1 MSVTD
6 DIRAKLDIVEVV
18 ESYVPSLKQSGRTWK
33 ANCPFHTERT
43 PSFVV
48 SPERGSWRCFGACAT
63 GGDMFSF
70 VMKADNVEFGDA
82 LRTLAQRA
90 GVELQPERERQE
102 TDAVESVNNAA
113 VEFYQQTLESD
124 AGAIGREYLDG
135 RGVSAKARAD
145 FKLGLSPNSWDGLCQ
160 YLRIHDLKRADAIR
174 AGLVRETDDG
184 RPYDFF
190 RNRLMFPISDRNGKV
205 IGFGARALDDSNP
218 KYINTAATE
227 AFDKRNTLYALDKA
241 IGEIRSG
248 RTAVIVEG
256 YMDAIAAHE
265 NGFKNVVASMGT
277 ALTENQVSQLR
288 SLADDFVLALDPDA
302 AGQEATL
309 RSMESS
315 WRVFRSATAR
325 RSAASQSVLSDWK
338 PPSLKI
344 AELPEGLD
352 PDALI
357 REDPERWRATVE
369 GAQPLLDYA
378 IPALV
383 KRTDLSVPFN
393 RARIAGEI
401 ARLINEL
408 DEMDQYEY
416 WTKLA
421 VALGVPLDTLRASIS
436 SAPSGS
442 GRGRQGRRRRDR
454 YGDSA
459 DEGTDVDVSA
469 NLLADGAGDPVEDYT
484 LALLIRH
491 PSLLDETRDYNPE
504 IFSLTENRQLF
515 TNLTTYTT
523 IDALKAELDSTLG
536 SLFAR
541 LEDFNEPPVAL
552 GPRTARTALNQCLTR
567 LERRRLSDRQESLLP
582 DDLPEWD
589 IEASVQEVNR
599 GILGLEVESKL
610 AVGGRRQHIS
620 AS

>member
-1 MSVTD
+1 MSVID

-48 SPERGSWRCFGACAT
+48 SPERGAWRCFGACAT

-113 VEFYQQTLESD
+113 VEFYQQFLEGD

-174 AGLVRETDDG
+174 AGLVREADDG

-338 PPSLKI
+338 PPKLKI

-357 REDPERWRATVE
+357 REDANRWRKTVE
-369 GAQPLLDYA
+369 EAQPLLDFV

-383 KRTDLSVPFN
+383 KRTDLSVAGN

-401 ARLINEL
+401 ARFINEL

-421 VALGVPLDTLRASIS
+421 DALGVPLDTLRASIS
-436 SAPSGS
+436 SGASGS
-442 GRGRQGRRRRDR
+442 GRGRQGRRRGRDNDR
-454 YGDSA
+454 A
-459 DEGTDVDVSA
+459 DEGADVDVSA
-469 NLLADGAGDPVEDYT
+469 ALLSERAGDPVEDYAI
-484 LALLIRH
+484 ALLIRH
-491 PSLLDETRDYNPE
+491 PNLLDDARERDPE
-504 IFSLTENRQLF
+504 IFALTENRQLF
-515 TNLTTYTT
+515 TNLTTCST
-523 IDALKAELDSTLG
+523 IEELRDGLDPALAA
-536 SLFAR
+536 LFAR
-541 LEDFNEPPVAL
+541 LEGLTEPIAATM
-552 GPRTARTALNQCLTR
+552 GPRTALTALNQCLTR
-567 LERRRLSDRQESLLP
+567 LERRRLSERQESLLQTPANEPP
-582 DDLPEWD
+582 DWD
-589 IEASVQEVNR
+589 DEGASVREVNR
-599 GILGLEVESKL
+599 RILSLEIESGI
-610 AVGGRRQHIS
+610 

>member
-1 MSVTD
+1 MGVID

-18 ESYVPSLKQSGRTWK
+18 ESYVPTLRQSGRTWK

-48 SPERGSWRCFGACAT
+48 SPERQSWRCFGACAT
-63 GGDMFSF
+63 GGDIFGF
-70 VMKADNVEFGDA
+70 VMRVDNVEFGDA
-82 LRTLAQRA
+82 LRTLAHRA
-90 GVELQPERERQE
+90 GVDLQPERERQA

-113 VEFYQQTLESD
+113 VEFYQQVLESD

-135 RGVSAKARAD
+135 RGVSKKARED

-160 YLRIHDLKRADAIR
+160 YLRIHQFKREDAIR
-174 AGLVRETDDG
+174 AGLVRATDDG

-227 AFDKRNTLYALDKA
+227 VFDKRNTLYALDKA
-241 IGEIRSG
+241 IGEIRSC

-256 YMDAIAAHE
+256 YMDAISAHE
-265 NGFKNVVASMGT
+265 SGFRNVVASMGT
-277 ALTENQVSQLR
+277 ALTDNQVSQLR

-309 RSMESS
+309 RSLESS
-315 WRVFRSATAR
+315 WRVFRGVVSR

-344 AELPEGLD
+344 AELPAGLD

-357 REDPERWRATVE
+357 REDPDRWRATVE
-369 GAQPLLDYA
+369 EAQPLLDFV

-383 KRTDLSVPFN
+383 KRTDLSVADN

-408 DEMDQYEY
+408 DQADQYEY

-421 VALGVPLDTLRASIS
+421 EALGVTVETLRASIS
-436 SAPSGS
+436 VSSSPRRRWRR
-442 GRGRQGRRRRDR
+442 RGRDADR
-454 YGDSA
+454 A
-459 DEGTDVDVSA
+459 DEGADVEVSA
-469 NLLADGAGDPVEDYT
+469 ELLAERMGDPVEDYA

-491 PSLLDETRDYNPE
+491 PNLMDEARERDSE
-504 IFSLTENRQLF
+504 MFSLTENRQLF
-515 TNLTTYTT
+515 ANLTTCST
-523 IDALKAELDSTLG
+523 IKELKDGLDPALATLFTRLEGLAG
-536 SLFAR
+536 SMAAASGQRTAQMALRECLAR
-541 LEDFNEPPVAL
+541 LEL
-552 GPRTARTALNQCLTR
+552 KR
-567 LERRRLSDRQESLLP
+567 LRERQESMLQTP
-582 DDLPEWD
+582 ADELPEWD
-589 IEASVQEVNR
+589 TEGASVQEVNR
-599 GILGLEVESKL
+599 RILEIESMM
-610 AVGGRRQHIS
+610 

>member
-1 MSVTD
+1 MGVID

-18 ESYVPSLKQSGRTWK
+18 ESYVPTLRQSGRTWK

-48 SPERGSWRCFGACAT
+48 SPERQSWRCFGACAT
-63 GGDMFSF
+63 GGDIFGF
-70 VMKADNVEFGDA
+70 VMRVDNVEFGDA

-90 GVELQPERERQE
+90 GVELQPERERQA

-113 VEFYQQTLESD
+113 VEFYQQVLESD

-135 RGVSAKARAD
+135 RGVSTKARED

-160 YLRIHDLKRADAIR
+160 YLRIHQFKRGDAIR

-227 AFDKRNTLYALDKA
+227 VFDKRNTLYALDKA
-241 IGEIRSG
+241 IGEIRSC

-256 YMDAIAAHE
+256 YMDAISAHE
-265 NGFKNVVASMGT
+265 SGFRNVVASMGT
-277 ALTENQVSQLR
+277 ALTDNQVSQLR

-309 RSMESS
+309 RSLESS
-315 WRVFRSATAR
+315 WRVFRGVVSR
-325 RSAASQSVLSDWK
+325 RGAASQSVLSDWK

-344 AELPEGLD
+344 AELPAGLD

-357 REDPERWRATVE
+357 REDPDRWRATVE
-369 GAQPLLDYA
+369 EAQPLLDFV

-383 KRTDLSVPFN
+383 KRTDLSVADN
-393 RARIAGEI
+393 RARIAGEL

-408 DEMDQYEY
+408 DQADQYEY

-421 VALGVPLDTLRASIS
+421 DALGVTVETLRASIS
-436 SAPSGS
+436 VSSSSRRGWRQRR
-442 GRGRQGRRRRDR
+442 GRGGDR
-454 YGDSA
+454 T
-459 DEGTDVDVSA
+459 DEGAEVEVSA
-469 NLLADGAGDPVEDYT
+469 ELLAERTGDPVEDYA

-491 PSLLDETRDYNPE
+491 PNLMDEARERDSE
-504 IFSLTENRQLF
+504 MFSLTENRQLF
-515 TNLTTYTT
+515 ANLTTCST
-523 IDALKAELDSTLG
+523 IKELKDGLDPALATLFTRLEGLAG
-536 SLFAR
+536 SITAASGPRAAQMALRECLAR
-541 LEDFNEPPVAL
+541 LEL
-552 GPRTARTALNQCLTR
+552 KR
-567 LERRRLSDRQESLLP
+567 LRERQESMLQTP
-582 DDLPEWD
+582 ADELPEWD
-589 IEASVQEVNR
+589 TEGASVQEVNR
-599 GILGLEVESKL
+599 RILEIESMM
-610 AVGGRRQHIS
+610 

>member
-1 MSVTD
+1 MSVID
-6 DIRAKLDIVEVV
+6 DIRAKLDVVEVV
-18 ESYVPSLKQSGRTWK
+18 ESYVPSLRQSGRTWK

-48 SPERGSWRCFGACAT
+48 SPERQSWRCFGACAT
-63 GGDMFSF
+63 GGDIFGF
-70 VMKADNVEFGDA
+70 VMRHENMEFGDA

-102 TDAVESVNNAA
+102 TDAVESINNAA
-113 VEFYQQTLESD
+113 VEYYQQVLESD

-135 RGVSAKARAD
+135 RGVSAKARDD

-160 YLRIHDLKRADAIR
+160 YLRIHQFKREDAIR

-227 AFDKRNTLYALDKA
+227 VFDKRNTLYALDKA
-241 IGEIRSG
+241 IGEIRSD

-265 NGFKNVVASMGT
+265 NGFRNVVASMGT

-309 RSMESS
+309 RSLESS
-315 WRVFRSATAR
+315 WRVFRGVVSR
-325 RSAASQSVLSDWK
+325 RGASSQSVLSDWK

-344 AELPEGLD
+344 AELPAGLD

-357 REDPERWRATVE
+357 REDADRWRATVE
-369 GAQPLLDYA
+369 SAQPLLDFA

-383 KRTDLSVPFN
+383 KRTDLSVAGN

-408 DEMDQYEY
+408 DEMDQFEY

-421 VALGVPLDTLRASIS
+421 DALGVPLDTLRASMS
-436 SAPSGS
+436 SRSGGS
-442 GRGRQGRRRRDR
+442 GAYGRGRRRRRD
-454 YGDSA
+454 GDA
-459 DEGTDVDVSA
+459 DEGAEVDVSA
-469 NLLADGAGDPVEDYT
+469 NLLSAPAGDPVEEYA

-491 PSLLDETRDYNPE
+491 PNLVDEARDYDPE
-504 IFSLTENRQLF
+504 IFSHTEIRQLF
-515 TNLTTYTT
+515 TDLTIYST
-523 IDALKAELDSTLG
+523 IEELKGELDPALAA
-536 SLFAR
+536 LFAR
-541 LEDFNEPPVAL
+541 LEGDDGPTVAMA
-552 GPRTARTALNQCLTR
+552 GPRTALTALRECLARIELKR
-567 LERRRLSDRQESLLP
+567 LKERQEALLLTVE
-582 DDLPEWD
+582 DDLPAWD
-589 IEASVQEVNR
+589 DEGSSVGEVNR
-599 GILGLEVESKL
+599 RILEIESMM
-610 AVGGRRQHIS
+610 

>member
-1 MSVTD
+1 MSVID
-6 DIRAKLDIVEVV
+6 DIRAQLDVVEVV
-18 ESYVPSLKQSGRTWK
+18 QSYVPELRQSGKTWK

-48 SPERGSWRCFGACAT
+48 SPERQSWRCFGACAT
-63 GGDMFSF
+63 GGDIFGF
-70 VMKADNVEFGDA
+70 VMRSENMEFGDA
-82 LRTLAQRA
+82 LRTLARRA
-90 GVELQPERERQE
+90 GVELQPERDRQE

-113 VEFYQQTLESD
+113 VEFYQQTLDSD

-135 RGVSAKARAD
+135 RGVSGKARAD

-160 YLRIHDLKRADAIR
+160 YLRIHQFKREDAVR

-227 AFDKRNTLYALDKA
+227 VFDKRNTLYALDKA
-241 IGEIRSG
+241 IGEIRSS

-265 NGFKNVVASMGT
+265 TGFKNVVASMGT

-288 SLADDFVLALDPDA
+288 SLADDFTLALDPDA

-309 RSMESS
+309 RSLESS
-315 WRVFRSATAR
+315 WRVFRGVTAR
-325 RSAASQSVLSDWK
+325 RGAASQSVLSDWK
-338 PPSLKI
+338 PPILKI

-357 REDPERWRATVE
+357 RQDPERWRATVQN
-369 GAQPLLDYA
+369 AQPLLDFA

-383 KRTDLSVPFN
+383 KRADLSVADS

-401 ARLINEL
+401 ARLINVL
-408 DEMDQYEY
+408 DEMDQFEY

-421 VALGVPLDTLRASIS
+421 DALGVPLDTLRASIS
-436 SAPSGS
+436 SGS
-442 GRGRQGRRRRDR
+442 GRQRRQWRRRGRDADR
-454 YGDSA
+454 T
-459 DEGTDVDVSA
+459 DEGADVDVSA
-469 NLLADGAGDPVEDYT
+469 ALLSARAGDPVEDYA

-491 PSLLDETRDYNPE
+491 PSLVDETRERDPE

-515 TNLTTYTT
+515 TNLTTYPT
-523 IDALKAELDSTLG
+523 IEELKVKLDP
-536 SLFAR
+536 SLAAQFAR
-541 LEDFNEPPVAL
+541 LEGLTEHTATMT
-552 GPRTARTALNQCLTR
+552 GPRTALTALNQCLAR
-567 LERRRLSDRQESLLP
+567 LELKRLRERQESMLQTP
-582 DDLPEWD
+582 ADQLPEWD
-589 IEASVQEVNR
+589 AEGASVQEVNR
-599 GILGLEVESKL
+599 RILEIESMM
-610 AVGGRRQHIS
+610 

>member
-1 MSVTD
+1 MSVID
-6 DIRAKLDIVEVV
+6 DIRAQLDVVEVV
-18 ESYVPSLKQSGRTWK
+18 QSYVPELRQSGKTWK

-48 SPERGSWRCFGACAT
+48 SPERQSWRCFGACAT
-63 GGDMFSF
+63 GGDIFGF
-70 VMKADNVEFGDA
+70 VMRSENMEFGDA
-82 LRTLAQRA
+82 LRTLARRA
-90 GVELQPERERQE
+90 GVELQPERDRQE

-113 VEFYQQTLESD
+113 VEFYQQTLEGD

-135 RGVSAKARAD
+135 RGVSGKARAD

-160 YLRIHDLKRADAIR
+160 YLRIHQFKREDAVR

-227 AFDKRNTLYALDKA
+227 VFDKRNTLYALDKA
-241 IGEIRSG
+241 IGEIRSS

-288 SLADDFVLALDPDA
+288 SLADDFTLALDPDA

-309 RSMESS
+309 RSLESS
-315 WRVFRSATAR
+315 WRVFRGVTAR
-325 RSAASQSVLSDWK
+325 RGAASQSVLSDWK
-338 PPSLKI
+338 PPTLKI

-357 REDPERWRATVE
+357 RQDSERWRTTVQN
-369 GAQPLLDYA
+369 AQPLLDFA

-383 KRTDLSVPFN
+383 KRTDLSVADN
-393 RARIAGEI
+393 RARIAREI
-401 ARLINEL
+401 ARLINVL
-408 DEMDQYEY
+408 DQADQYEY
-416 WTKLA
+416 WEKLA
-421 VALGVPLDTLRASIS
+421 NALGTPLDALRAAI
-436 SAPSGS
+436 SAPSAS
-442 GRGRQGRRRRDR
+442 SRRRRR
-454 YGDSA
+454 GRGGDWR
-459 DEGTDVDVSA
+459 DEDDGAEIEVSA
-469 NLLADGAGDPVEDYT
+469 NLLAGGTSDPVEDYA
-484 LALLIRH
+484 LAILIRH
-491 PSLLDETRDYNPE
+491 PHLLDETRGCDPE

-515 TNLTTYTT
+515 TNLTTYPT
-523 IDALKAELDSTLG
+523 IEELKIRLDP
-536 SLFAR
+536 SLAAQFAR
-541 LEDFNEPPVAL
+541 LEGLTEQTATAT
-552 GPRTARTALNQCLTR
+552 GPRTAQTALSECLRR
-567 LERRRLSDRQESLLP
+567 LERKRLGERLESILQMPVGETPGWDVEGAVVEINRRIREIESMM
-582 DDLPEWD
+582 
-589 IEASVQEVNR
+589 AS
-599 GILGLEVESKL
+599 
-610 AVGGRRQHIS
+610 
-620 AS
+620 

>member
-1 MSVTD
+1 MGVID

-18 ESYVPSLKQSGRTWK
+18 EAYVPTLRQSGRTWK

-48 SPERGSWRCFGACAT
+48 SPERQSWRCFGACAT
-63 GGDMFSF
+63 GGDIFGF
-70 VMKADNVEFGDA
+70 VMRVDNVEFGDA

-90 GVELQPERERQE
+90 GVELQPERERQA

-113 VEFYQQTLESD
+113 VEFYQQVLESD

-135 RGVSAKARAD
+135 RGVSKKARED

-160 YLRIHDLKRADAIR
+160 YLRIHDLKRGDAIR

-227 AFDKRNTLYALDKA
+227 VFDKRNTLYALDKA
-241 IGEIRSG
+241 IGEIRSC

-256 YMDAIAAHE
+256 YMDAISAHE
-265 NGFKNVVASMGT
+265 SGFRNVVASMGT
-277 ALTENQVSQLR
+277 ALTDNQVSQLR

-309 RSMESS
+309 RSLESS
-315 WRVFRSATAR
+315 WRVFRGVVSR
-325 RSAASQSVLSDWK
+325 RGAASQSVLSDWK

-344 AELPEGLD
+344 AELPAGLD

-357 REDPERWRATVE
+357 REDPDRWRATVE
-369 GAQPLLDYA
+369 EAQPLLDFV

-383 KRTDLSVPFN
+383 KRTDLSVADN
-393 RARIAGEI
+393 RARIAGEL

-408 DEMDQYEY
+408 DQADQYEY

-421 VALGVPLDTLRASIS
+421 TALGVTVETLRASIS
-436 SAPSGS
+436 VSSSSRRGWRR
-442 GRGRQGRRRRDR
+442 RGRAGDR
-454 YGDSA
+454 A
-459 DEGTDVDVSA
+459 DEGAEVEVSA
-469 NLLADGAGDPVEDYT
+469 ELLAERTGDPVEDYA
-484 LALLIRH
+484 LALLICH
-491 PSLLDETRDYNPE
+491 PNLMDEARERDSE
-504 IFSLTENRQLF
+504 MFSLTENRQLF
-515 TNLTTYTT
+515 TNLTTCST
-523 IDALKAELDSTLG
+523 IKELKDELDPALATLFTRLEGLAG
-536 SLFAR
+536 SMAAASGQRTAQMALRECLAR
-541 LEDFNEPPVAL
+541 LEL
-552 GPRTARTALNQCLTR
+552 KR
-567 LERRRLSDRQESLLP
+567 LRERQESMLQTP
-582 DDLPEWD
+582 ADELPEWD
-589 IEASVQEVNR
+589 TEGASVQEVNR
-599 GILGLEVESKL
+599 RILEIESMM
-610 AVGGRRQHIS
+610 

>member
-1 MSVTD
+1 MSVID

-18 ESYVPSLKQSGRTWK
+18 ESYVPTLRQSGRTWK

-48 SPERGSWRCFGACAT
+48 SPERQSWRCFGACAT
-63 GGDMFSF
+63 GGDIFGF
-70 VMKADNVEFGDA
+70 VMRVDNVEFGDA

-90 GVELQPERERQE
+90 GVELQPERERQA

-113 VEFYQQTLESD
+113 VEFYQEVLKSD

-135 RGVSAKARAD
+135 RGVSEKARED

-160 YLRIHDLKRADAIR
+160 YLRIHQFKREDAIR

-227 AFDKRNTLYALDKA
+227 VFDKRNTLYALDKA
-241 IGEIRSG
+241 IGEIRG
-248 RTAVIVEG
+248 CRTAVIVEG

-265 NGFKNVVASMGT
+265 NGFRNVVASMGT
-277 ALTENQVSQLR
+277 ALTDNQVSQLR

-309 RSMESS
+309 RSLESS
-315 WRVFRSATAR
+315 WRVFRGVVSR
-325 RSAASQSVLSDWK
+325 RGAASQSVLSDWK

-344 AELPEGLD
+344 AELPAGLD

-357 REDPERWRATVE
+357 REDPDRWRATVE
-369 GAQPLLDYA
+369 EALPLLDFV

-383 KRTDLSVPFN
+383 KRTDLSVADN
-393 RARIAGEI
+393 RARIAGEL

-408 DEMDQYEY
+408 DQADQYEY

-421 VALGVPLDTLRASIS
+421 AALGVTVETLRASIS
-436 SAPSGS
+436 VSSSPRRRWRR
-442 GRGRQGRRRRDR
+442 RGREGDR
-454 YGDSA
+454 A
-459 DEGTDVDVSA
+459 DEGADVEVSA
-469 NLLADGAGDPVEDYT
+469 DLLAERTGDPVEDYA

-491 PSLLDETRDYNPE
+491 PNLMDEARERDSE
-504 IFSLTENRQLF
+504 MFSLTENRQLF
-515 TNLTTYTT
+515 TNLTTCPT
-523 IDALKAELDSTLG
+523 IEELKDELDPALATLFTRLEGLAG
-536 SLFAR
+536 SMAATSGQRTAQMALRECLAR
-541 LEDFNEPPVAL
+541 LEL
-552 GPRTARTALNQCLTR
+552 KR
-567 LERRRLSDRQESLLP
+567 LRERQESMLQTP
-582 DDLPEWD
+582 ADELPEWD
-589 IEASVQEVNR
+589 GEGASVQEVNR
-599 GILGLEVESKL
+599 RILEIESMM
-610 AVGGRRQHIS
+610 

>member
-1 MSVTD
+1 MSVID
-6 DIRAKLDIVEVV
+6 DIRAKLDVVEVV

-48 SPERGSWRCFGACAT
+48 SPERQSWRCFGACAT
-63 GGDMFSF
+63 GGDIFGF
-70 VMKADNVEFGDA
+70 VMRHENMEFGDA
-82 LRTLAQRA
+82 LRLLAQRA
-90 GVELQPERERQE
+90 GVELQPERERQA
-102 TDAVESVNNAA
+102 TDAVESVNIAA
-113 VEFYQQTLESD
+113 VEFYQQVLEGD

-145 FKLGLSPNSWDGLCQ
+145 FKLGLSPKSGNGLIQ
-160 YLRIHDLKRADAIR
+160 HLRIHDFKREDAIR
-174 AGLVRETDDG
+174 SGLVIAPDDG
-184 RPYDFF
+184 RPAYDFF

-227 AFDKRNTLYALDKA
+227 VFDKRNTLYALDKA
-241 IGEIRSG
+241 IGEIRAG

-265 NGFKNVVASMGT
+265 IGFKNVVASMGT

-309 RSMESS
+309 RSLESS
-315 WRVFRSATAR
+315 WRVFRGVVSR
-325 RSAASQSVLSDWK
+325 RSAASQSVLNAWT

-344 AELPEGLD
+344 AELPQGLD

-369 GAQPLLDYA
+369 NAQPLLDFV

-383 KRTDLSVPFN
+383 KRTDLSVAGN
-393 RARIAGEI
+393 RALIAGEI
-401 ARLINEL
+401 GRLINEL
-408 DEMDQYEY
+408 DEMDQFEY

-421 VALGVPLDTLRASIS
+421 DALGVPLETLRASLS
-436 SAPSGS
+436 SGSSRSGGS
-442 GRGRQGRRRRDR
+442 GRGRRRRRGGSG
-454 YGDSA
+454 GDGA
-459 DEGTDVDVSA
+459 DEGAEVDVSA
-469 NLLADGAGDPVEDYT
+469 NLLSEQSGDPVEDHT

-491 PSLLDETRDYNPE
+491 PRLLDDARGYNPE
-504 IFSLTENRQLF
+504 IFALTENQLLF
-515 TNLTTYTT
+515 TNLTTCTT
-523 IDALKAELDSTLG
+523 IEELKGELDPTLTA
-536 SLFAR
+536 LFAR
-541 LEDFNEPPVAL
+541 LEGLAGPAAAASD
-552 GPRTARTALNQCLTR
+552 PRTARPALRECLAR
-567 LERRRLSDRQESLLP
+567 LERKRLLERQSALLDSP
-582 DDLPEWD
+582 TGELPEWD
-589 IEASVQEVNR
+589 DEGASVTEVNR
-599 GILGLEVESKL
+599 SILKLEIESGI
-610 AVGGRRQHIS
+610 